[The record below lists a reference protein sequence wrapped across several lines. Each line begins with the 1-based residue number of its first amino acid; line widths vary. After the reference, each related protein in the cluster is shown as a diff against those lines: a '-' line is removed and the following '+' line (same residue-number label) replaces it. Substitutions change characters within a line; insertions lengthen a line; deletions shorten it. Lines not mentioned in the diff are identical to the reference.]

1 MARSKKGGSTGGA
14 IVIVVLGLLLAIPG
28 GLWIAIAVSV
38 GLGMLLYF
46 ALKPKTKQPVATP
59 RPSSPPRSAA
69 SATPKPG
76 VSTSQ
81 AAPAIGRA
89 SCRER
94 GCKNG

>member
-46 ALKPKTKQPVATP
+46 ALKPKTKQPVAAP
-59 RPSSPPRSAA
+59 RPTSPPLSAA
-69 SATPKPG
+69 SPTPQPG
-76 VSTSQ
+76 VSTSK
-81 AAPAIGRA
+81 AAPGHRGVSGRRSPQIRA
-89 SCRER
+89 
-94 GCKNG
+94 